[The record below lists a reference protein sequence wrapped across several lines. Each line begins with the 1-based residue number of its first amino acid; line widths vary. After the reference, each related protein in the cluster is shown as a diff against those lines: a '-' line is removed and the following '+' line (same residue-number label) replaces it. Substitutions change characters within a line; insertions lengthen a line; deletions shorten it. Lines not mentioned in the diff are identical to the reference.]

1 MAQPAERKT
10 MLTPTRN
17 RFVNFT
23 PPAPDKD
30 PVLKSHGNLPFSALI
45 THVWG
50 PKMVNLVVFMPN
62 GDIKPYTSVTLLDG
76 TETEKEMVAYKK
88 NGRYAEWP
96 VIAKTEI
103 KVELVAA
110 GGTEL
115 AKQIQEQVAKA
126 AASMTKP
133 DPTTLGST
141 DIVTVAADQIVK

>member
-1 MAQPAERKT
+1 VTQPA
-10 MLTPTRN
+10 RN

-62 GDIKPYTSVTLLDG
+62 GDIKPYTSVNLLDG
-76 TETEKEMVAYKK
+76 SETELEMKAHKK

-96 VIAKTEI
+96 AIGAPKNKIE
-103 KVELVAA
+103 VELA
-110 GGTEL
+110 L
-115 AKQIQEQVAKA
+115 
-126 AASMTKP
+126 
-133 DPTTLGST
+133 D
-141 DIVTVAADQIVK
+141 TVAARAELTDLARLTASIDQRLTAGKAE